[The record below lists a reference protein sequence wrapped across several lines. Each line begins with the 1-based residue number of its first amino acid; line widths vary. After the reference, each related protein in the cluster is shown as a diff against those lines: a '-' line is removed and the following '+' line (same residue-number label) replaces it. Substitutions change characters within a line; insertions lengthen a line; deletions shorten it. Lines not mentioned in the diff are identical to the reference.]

1 MTSPPVSIQVTIGTR
16 LRAARL
22 QRGWPQTRLA
32 RESGIP
38 QTEIS
43 ALERAAYGNLS
54 LESVARLC
62 SALDAELVLEI
73 RPARVVGRVDQSD
86 PGHAACVSAARRL
99 LERAGWMTATEVEI
113 VTGRAHG
120 FIDLLAY
127 HAATGRLL
135 VIEVKTEIRDIG
147 ALERQVGWYVR
158 EAPGAARR
166 MGWRP
171 RTIAGLVVC
180 LATAA
185 VDSVL
190 IANRTYIEAA
200 FPIRGRAVRAAIAT
214 DVVMRGRGIVMVDPA
229 RRGASCLVGLA
240 VDGRRSPAP
249 YRDYA
254 SFVRSRAT
262 PAETASSA
270 ARGPGSP
277 ARARASGS

>member
-1 MTSPPVSIQVTIGTR
+1 MTSPQVTIATG

-32 RESGIP
+32 RESGVP

-62 SALDAELVLEI
+62 TALDAELVLEI
-73 RPARVVGRVDQSD
+73 RPARVVGRVDQRD
-86 PGHAACVSAARRL
+86 PGHAACVSAARRM
-99 LERAGWMTATEVEI
+99 LERAGWTTATEVEI

-127 HAATGRLL
+127 HAATDRLL

-166 MGWRP
+166 IGWRP

-180 LATAA
+180 LASAA
-185 VDSVL
+185 VDSML
-190 IANRTYIEAA
+190 IANRAYLEAS
-200 FPIRGRAVRAAIAT
+200 FPIRGRVVRAVIAT

-254 SFVRSRAT
+254 SFMRSRAT
-262 PAETASSA
+262 RAETASS
-270 ARGPGSP
+270 PT
-277 ARARASGS
+277 RARAIGPPSVPAARIHPA